1 MNRFVL
7 FWVFLIG
14 MGACQ
19 QTANQEAQYALAIP
33 AHFPLPEIPE
43 DNQLTR
49 ARIELGH
56 KLFFD
61 PNLSLDSTV
70 ACASCHLPQHAFA
83 DKVAISPG
91 VGGKLGFRNS
101 PSLANIAYHPYFFRE
116 GGSPTLEM
124 QLLGPLQEP
133 HEMGMKISDLCD
145 RLRADSE
152 YVRLARQA
160 YDKEMGAFVLSRALA
175 AYQRTLISGNS
186 PFDRYQHDSTSF
198 FPVDAQAGW
207 ALFSSERL
215 ACLQCHNGFDFTN
228 YQMENNGSKTVYED
242 LGRFRVS
249 YDSADVGKFKVPSL
263 RNVALTAP
271 YMHDG
276 SFSNLLDVIEH
287 YDRGGSGHK
296 NQSPHIRP
304 LNLTQV
310 EKEQLLVFLHS
321 LTDKSLADK

>member
-1 MNRFVL
+1 MV
-7 FWVFLIG
+7 
-14 MGACQ
+14 ACQ
-19 QTANQEAQYALAIP
+19 QTKDQDEQYVLAVP
-33 AHFPLPEIPE
+33 AHFPLPEIPV
-43 DNQLTR
+43 DNQLTK
-49 ARIELGH
+49 ARVELGR

-91 VGGKLGFRNS
+91 VEGKLGFRNS
-101 PSLANIAYHPYFFRE
+101 PSLANIAYHPYLFRE

-133 HEMGMKISDLCD
+133 HEMGMTIKNLCD
-145 RLRADSE
+145 RLLTDEE
-152 YVRLARQA
+152 YIQLAKEA
-160 YDKEMGAFVLSRALA
+160 YGKEMGAFVVTRAIA
-175 AYQRTLISGNS
+175 AYERTLISGNA
-186 PFDRYQHDSTSF
+186 PFDHYQNDSTTF
-198 FPVDAQAGW
+198 FPEDARAGW
-207 ALFSSERL
+207 ALFASERL
-215 ACLQCHNGFDFTN
+215 ACMQCHNGFDFTN
-228 YQMENNGSKTVYED
+228 YEMENNGSKAVYED

-249 YDSADVGKFKVPSL
+249 YDSADIGKFKVPSL

-276 SFSNLLDVIEH
+276 SYSNLFEVIEQ
-287 YDRGGSGHK
+287 YNQGGSGHQ

-310 EKEQLLVFLHS
+310 EKEQLLVFLNS
-321 LTDKSLADK
+321 LTDKGLAEK